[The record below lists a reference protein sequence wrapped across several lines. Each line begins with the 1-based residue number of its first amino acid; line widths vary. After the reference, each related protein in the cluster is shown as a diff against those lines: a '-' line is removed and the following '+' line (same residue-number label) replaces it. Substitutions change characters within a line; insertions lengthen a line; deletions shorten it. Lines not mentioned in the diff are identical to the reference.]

1 MSSSSWT
8 CSLPGTVCW
17 SLSELWEALTGC
29 EDASWTSS
37 SLRRSTFTLTS
48 SSSAGTGDD
57 TALELSHVRKSL
69 SRRPTTTSEVPGV
82 PCSKQRGLSGSFD
95 LSEWN
100 LRSIPN
106 GKVHGKAREDSTGCA
121 VLSENEGDGL
131 GI

>member
-1 MSSSSWT
+1 MRSSSWT

-17 SLSELWEALTGC
+17 SLNELWEALTGC

-48 SSSAGTGDD
+48 SSSATTGDD
-57 TALELSHVRKSL
+57 TTLELSHVRKSL
-69 SRRPTTTSEVPGV
+69 SRRPTTTSEVAGV

-100 LRSIPN
+100 LLSIPN
-106 GKVHGKAREDSTGCA
+106 GKVHGKAKEDSTGGA
-121 VLSENEGDGL
+121 VLSENEGDGF